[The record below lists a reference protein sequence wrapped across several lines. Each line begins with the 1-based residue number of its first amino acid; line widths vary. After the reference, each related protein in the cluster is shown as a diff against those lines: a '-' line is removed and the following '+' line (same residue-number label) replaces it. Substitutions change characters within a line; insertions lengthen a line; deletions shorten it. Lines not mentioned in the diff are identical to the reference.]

1 MLTMHLF
8 PAQYVQGIG
17 EAIWKGLDE
26 RLKSISS
33 REVEVKEAA
42 DLAAKE
48 GLIQFSR
55 LHTMARF

>member
-1 MLTMHLF
+1 MLTVYVFL
-8 PAQYVQGIG
+8 AQYVQGIG

-33 REVEVKEAA
+33 SEVEVKEAA

-55 LHTMARF
+55 FHTMARF